1 MIRTIQLLLLL
12 LPIMLSAQSPDNEIL
27 EAIQKNQI
35 LSFGGCDLI
44 QVEGKTYLAGVSA
57 VEVGTKKISSLVR
70 VGKVK
75 AGREIAT
82 FINGSDITSS
92 TESYLKEELITIND
106 STSVTTI
113 DTFVEYIRE
122 DSEGFVKSMRPAG
135 FWYSEDKSLFFYA
148 LYKEVNL

>member
-12 LPIMLSAQSPDNEIL
+12 LPVVLSAQSPDNEIL
-27 EAIQKNQI
+27 EAIQQNQI
-35 LSFGGCDLI
+35 LSFGGCGLI
-44 QVEGKTYLAGVSA
+44 QIEGKTYLAGVSA

-122 DSEGFVKSMRPAG
+122 DSEGFVKSMLPAG

>member
-12 LPIMLSAQSPDNEIL
+12 LPIVLFAQNQDNEVL
-27 EAIQKNQI
+27 EAIQQNRI
-35 LSFGGCDLI
+35 LSFCGCDILH
-44 QVEGKTYLAGVSA
+44 VKGKTCLAGVSA

-75 AGREIAT
+75 AEREITT
-82 FINGSDITSS
+82 FINGSDITSR
-92 TESYLKEELITIND
+92 TESYMKEELITIND
-106 STSVTTI
+106 SSYVTTI

-122 DSEGFVKSMRPAG
+122 NSEGFVKSMRPAG
-135 FWYSEDKSLFFYA
+135 FWYSEDKSLFFYT

>member
-1 MIRTIQLLLLL
+1 MIRTILLLLLL
-12 LPIMLSAQSPDNEIL
+12 LPIGLCGQNPDKEIL
-27 EAIQKNQI
+27 NIIQQNQI

-44 QVEGKTYLAGVSA
+44 QVKSKTYLAGVSA
-57 VEVGTKKISSLVR
+57 VEVGTKKISSLIR

-75 AGREIAT
+75 AEREIAT
-82 FINGSDITSS
+82 FINGSDITSR
-92 TESYLKEELITIND
+92 TESYIKEEVITVND
-106 STSVTTI
+106 SSSVTTI

-135 FWYSEDKSLFFYA
+135 FWYSEDKTLFFYA

>member
-12 LPIMLSAQSPDNEIL
+12 LPIVLFAQNQDNEVL
-27 EAIQKNQI
+27 EAIQQNRI
-35 LSFGGCDLI
+35 LSFGGCDI
-44 QVEGKTYLAGVSA
+44 IHVKGKTYLAGVSA

-75 AGREIAT
+75 AEREITT
-82 FINGSDITSS
+82 FINGSDITSR
-92 TESYLKEELITIND
+92 TESYMKEELITIND
-106 STSVTTI
+106 SSYVTTI

-122 DSEGFVKSMRPAG
+122 NSEGFVKSMRPAG
-135 FWYSEDKSLFFYA
+135 FWYSEDKSLFFYT